1 MRASKPLTITLP
13 AKMAAKVKARVAGG
27 DYASE
32 SEVIRDGLRALE
44 REDELHE
51 AELEHWL
58 RTEGAKRVAAYEAG
72 EMKLIPAPAMRARLG
87 AYMKRRRAKAK

>member
-13 AKMAAKVKARVAGG
+13 AAMAAKVKARVASG

-44 REDELHE
+44 REDQLHQ
-51 AELEHWL
+51 AETEHWL
-58 RTEGAKRVAAYEAG
+58 QTEGRKRAREHAAG
-72 EMKLIPAPAMRARLG
+72 KMKTIPAAEMRTRLE
-87 AYMKRRRAKAK
+87 AHMKRRRAKAK